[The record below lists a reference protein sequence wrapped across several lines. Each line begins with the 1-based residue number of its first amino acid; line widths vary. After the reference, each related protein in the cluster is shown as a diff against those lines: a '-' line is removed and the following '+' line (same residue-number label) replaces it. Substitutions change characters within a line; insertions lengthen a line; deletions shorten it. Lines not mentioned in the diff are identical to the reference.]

1 MKKIILCQILLIVS
15 LSLVSCSPEQKTKEA
30 EIVARINDCPL
41 TLSEYQNQLNSIVNL
56 NEEYK
61 LTREAREA
69 SLEELIR
76 QELLIQE
83 AKKLQLDRTER
94 FIRTIERYWE
104 STLIRDLMEA
114 KGEEFTKRI
123 LISEEEIEDAY
134 NDMKKSGEELQPIEN
149 MREEITERISETK
162 KTQMLEQWIEDLKK
176 AAKIETNEELI
187 YRE

>member
-1 MKKIILCQILLIVS
+1 MKKIILCVILLIVS
-15 LSLVSCSPEQKTKEA
+15 LPLVSCSPEQKTEED

-76 QELLIQE
+76 KELFIQE
-83 AKKLQLDRTER
+83 AKRLELDRTDK

-104 STLIRDLMEA
+104 STLIRNLMEI

-123 LISEEEIEDAY
+123 LVSEEEIEAAY
-134 NDMKKSGEELQPIEN
+134 NDMKKRGEGLQPLEN
-149 MREEITERISETK
+149 MRDQITERISETK
-162 KTQMLEQWIEDLKK
+162 KTRMLEQWIEGLKK
-176 AAKIETNEELI
+176 TARVEINEELL
-187 YRE
+187 YKQ